1 MRARDEHKEAIVKE
15 KALEMLVIQGFDGF
29 SMQKLAK
36 AASVSPATLYI
47 YYKDKDD
54 LIVRLGI
61 DEGRKMTDATFFK
74 FDPSMSFDQ
83 GMRVQWKNRSSYWL
97 QNPISA
103 RYVEQIKH
111 SPYREKV
118 VETMSAEFK
127 EVMGQFVR
135 NAVINK
141 ELVQVS
147 IETYWTIAFAP
158 LYNLLRFHQEGKS
171 MGNRDFT
178 FNEEVMNETLELV
191 LKALKP

>member
-1 MRARDEHKEAIVKE
+1 MRVRDENKEAIVKE

-36 AASVSPATLYI
+36 AAGVSPATLYI

-54 LIVRLGI
+54 LIVSLGME
-61 DEGRKMTDATFFK
+61 EGKKMTDATFSN
-74 FDPSMSFDQ
+74 FDPSMPFEQ

-111 SPYREKV
+111 SPYRDKV

-135 NAVINK
+135 NAVTNK

-147 IETYWTIAFAP
+147 IESYWTIAFAP

-171 MGNRDFT
+171 MGNRDFA
-178 FNEEVMNETLELV
+178 FSEEIMNETLELV

>member
-1 MRARDEHKEAIVKE
+1 
-15 KALEMLVIQGFDGF
+15 MLVIQGFDGF

-36 AASVSPATLYI
+36 AANVSPATLYI

-54 LIVRLGI
+54 LIVRLGME
-61 DEGRKMTDATFFK
+61 EGRKMTDATFFN
-74 FDPSMSFDQ
+74 FDPSMPFEQ
-83 GMRVQWKNRSSYWL
+83 GMRVQWKNRSIYWL

-111 SPYREKV
+111 SPYRDKV
-118 VETMSAEFK
+118 VENMSAEFK
-127 EVMGQFVR
+127 EVMGHFVR

-178 FNEEVMNETLELV
+178 FSEEVMNETLELV